1 MAGMATTEQAQ
12 TSVCYRHPKNETAV
26 ACSNCGRPICT
37 ECMIFAA
44 VGIKCPECAGQP
56 TGMKRTTTRAR
67 TSAGLG
73 TGALVTKGLIGISVL
88 VFLLQISQA
97 GDINGRGGEIWIR
110 GSLIGAFVA
119 DGEWWRLVTSAFI
132 HASPIHLLFNML
144 MLWWF
149 GSALE
154 GLLGRVRFLGVV
166 LVSILGGAAGA
177 LLATQANELTVGASG
192 AVFGIL
198 GAGVVLERRQIMV
211 FGGGALAVVVLNLM
225 LTFLIP
231 GISIGGH
238 LGGLAGG
245 AAATLALSRFGRGH
259 AAYGRLGVEGAAG
272 LVAVAALSIAVAYF
286 RVRGYV

>member
-1 MAGMATTEQAQ
+1 
-12 TSVCYRHPKNETAV
+12 
-26 ACSNCGRPICT
+26 
-37 ECMIFAA
+37 
-44 VGIKCPECAGQP
+44 
-56 TGMKRTTTRAR
+56 
-67 TSAGLG
+67 LG
-73 TGALVTKGLIGISVL
+73 TGALVTRGLIGISVV
-88 VFLLQISQA
+88 VFLLQIAQAGNVNGRA
-97 GDINGRGGEIWIR
+97 GDIWVR
-110 GSLIGAFVA
+110 GSLVGGFVA

-132 HASPIHLLFNML
+132 HASPIHLLFNMV

-238 LGGLAGG
+238 VGGLAGG

-259 AAYGRLGVEGAAG
+259 AAYGRLGIEGAVG

-286 RVRGYV
+286 RVRGYA